1 MAQDNPSSVVTAAC
15 RDGRR
20 GVRALLAAITFAA
33 QPAVAAGC
41 PEAEIIVPTQG
52 SLVGQARPRIEWR
65 AVAGASEYR
74 VQLESRVPEG
84 RVLVQFD
91 TRVSGS
97 VFTPPSPLTD
107 YQAAVKV
114 RVAVACDEPDEAPVS
129 ELQPRFF
136 VDVSGTCPAVED
148 LRIDSAAARISWR
161 GAASVRR
168 YEVRIFSGEDA
179 AGGAAGGT
187 IAPSI
192 ALPQKLG
199 ALVVRVQPVCDT
211 GKGPPVLRLFDA
223 SR

>member
-1 MAQDNPSSVVTAAC
+1 MTRGC
-15 RDGRR
+15 RDG
-20 GVRALLAAITFAA
+20 GTDVRALLAAIALAA
-33 QPAVAAGC
+33 QPALAAAC
-41 PEAEIIVPTQG
+41 PEAEIIVPAQG
-52 SLVGQARPRIEWR
+52 SAIAQGRPRIEWK

-84 RVLVQFD
+84 RVLAQFD
-91 TRVSGS
+91 TRVPGN
-97 VFTPPSPLTD
+97 VFTPPSALTD

-136 VDVSGTCPAVED
+136 VDVSSTCPAVEE
-148 LRIDSAAARISWR
+148 LRMDTATARISWR

-179 AGGAAGGT
+179 AGGAMVGT

-192 ALPQKLG
+192 ALPQQLG

-211 GKGPPVLRLFDA
+211 GKGPPVFRLFDA

>member
-1 MAQDNPSSVVTAAC
+1 MAHDNPSSAMTTGC
-15 RDGRR
+15 RDGRP
-20 GVRALLAAITFAA
+20 GVHALLTTIAFAA
-33 QPAVAAGC
+33 QATLAAAC
-41 PEAEIIVPTQG
+41 PEAEIIVPAQG
-52 SLVGQARPRIEWR
+52 SAVAQARPRIEWK

-84 RVLVQFD
+84 RVLAQFD

-136 VDVSGTCPAVED
+136 VDVSGTCPAVEE
-148 LRIDSAAARISWR
+148 LRIDAATARISWR
-161 GAASVRR
+161 GAASARR
-168 YEVRIFSGEDA
+168 YEVRFFSGDEA
-179 AGGAAGGT
+179 AGGAMVGT

-211 GKGPPVLRLFDA
+211 GKGPPVFRLFDA
-223 SR
+223 RR